1 MMLGN
6 GKGRIRVST
15 PFNQIYGHDLSVND
29 INEIF
34 IEDQKMTKDF
44 VEPHNSFIWGVRGS
58 GKSMMLKYFDIEVQ
72 RVKHNGFKQ
81 SLENN
86 GFIGIYLL
94 FRSGVFNMPNLEESN
109 QHRPKMIHS
118 SVLYILSEH
127 LILTSILEVLFEKL
141 RTTIDFESV
150 SDGDIEFYSEI
161 FETIC
166 YKDVKVTDI
175 SSYNELFKV
184 VCGHLKAV
192 VRNTRNCLT
201 ELAMGKDA
209 DFSAVRY
216 LDYEVF
222 CDVIRSVQNW
232 IDIKCGKRPSFYF
245 LLDDVNFLFTYQQR
259 ILNTW
264 IGQRRTDII
273 CFKLASEPF
282 GYDSFRTLSDG
293 RELQNIADFQD
304 FYLDFDVIFDKYDK
318 QRKKKIYEDIAD
330 RRIAYFKKHNRD
342 AVLPDSIITFLPRD
356 QQQDER
362 IEELRH
368 ELSKKYTDKE
378 RERSRQV
385 MPELHRRYGR
395 VYCGFDDVVTIS
407 FGNIRDF
414 LRLCDQLY
422 YAYQEKNMLTTLPA
436 ADQNKTIKR
445 FSHDLLDFKNHI
457 SISANKIDNQLYT
470 FMLNLLSLIKYRLND
485 QTQMER
491 TFDAFIIKNIS
502 SLEADGKAVLRK
514 GIALRLF
521 RKSYYTGRKHLRQ
534 DVFII
539 NKRLFPEYE
548 LNISEVGGRFEFT
561 PNQFAKALL
570 DEKYFIKELSNPTD
584 EGQLSLFE
592 PQDDKE
598 LDEEEKYE
606 YDYGRLF

>member
-1 MMLGN
+1 M
-6 GKGRIRVST
+6 ST
-15 PFNQIYGHDLSVND
+15 PFSQIYGHDLSVND

-34 IEDQKMTKDF
+34 IEDQKMTRDF
-44 VEPHNSFIWGVRGS
+44 IERHNSFIWGVRGS

-72 RVKHNGFKQ
+72 RIRYRGFKE
-81 SLENN
+81 SIENN

-94 FRSGVFNMPNLEESN
+94 FRNGVFNMPNLEESN
-109 QHRPKMIHS
+109 QHTPQMIHS
-118 SVLYILSEH
+118 SALYILSEH
-127 LILTSILEVLFEKL
+127 LILASILEALFEKL
-141 RTTIDFESV
+141 RATIDFESAL
-150 SDGDIEFYSEI
+150 DGDTEFYSEVS
-161 FETIC
+161 ETLYC
-166 YKDVKVTDI
+166 KDVKNTDI
-175 SSYNELFKV
+175 TSYGEFFKAV
-184 VCGHLKAV
+184 SGHLKTV
-192 VRNTRNCLT
+192 VQNTRNSLVN
-201 ELAMGKDA
+201 LAMGRDV
-209 DFSAVRY
+209 DFSAIRF
-216 LDYEVF
+216 LDYVVF

-232 IDIKCGKRPSFYF
+232 IYMRCGERPSFYF
-245 LLDDVNFLFTYQQR
+245 LLDDVNFLFSYQQK

-282 GYDSFRTLSDG
+282 GYESFMTLSDN

-304 FYLDFDVIFDKYDK
+304 FYLDFDVIFDKHDK

-330 RRIAYFKKHNRD
+330 RRIAYFKKQNRH
-342 AVLPDSIITFLPRD
+342 AVLPDSIVAFLPTD
-356 QQQDER
+356 QQQDKY
-362 IEELRH
+362 IENLRH
-368 ELSKKYTDKE
+368 ELSKKYADKE

-422 YAYQEKNMLTTLPA
+422 YAYQEKNMLGVLPA
-436 ADQNKTIKR
+436 ANQNKTIKR
-445 FSHDLLDFKNHI
+445 FSHDLLDFKNHL
-457 SISANKIDNQLYT
+457 SFSANKTDNQLYT

-485 QTQMER
+485 ETQMER

-502 SLEADGKAVLRK
+502 SLEADAKAVLRR
-514 GIALRLF
+514 GIVLRLF

-561 PNQFAKALL
+561 PEQFTKALL
-570 DEKYFIKELSNPTD
+570 DEKYFIKELSNSTD
-584 EGQLSLFE
+584 EGQLNLFE
-592 PQDDKE
+592 IQDDRE
-598 LDEEEKYE
+598 LDEEEKYA